1 MEEETL
7 QSAEAGAVHAV
18 AGRGIYGSLLDLP
31 SEQVLHAGRS
41 TALLRLIGLA
51 ERRVGGRRIST
62 GSLEVEQLT
71 QPLRVWTLRAGAVG
85 FNSRVTPFIHEA
97 SRNIR
102 IFSVSCRSVMN
113 FVRESF
119 FAGPMRNSG
128 SVWRRAFATTNSDGG
143 TPGRMVRSQE
153 PNESQTSLGATT
165 ARYWSS
171 PWATTPACM
180 KA

>member
-85 FNSRVTPFIHEA
+85 FNLGYFIRFGH
-97 SRNIR
+97 
-102 IFSVSCRSVMN
+102 
-113 FVRESF
+113 
-119 FAGPMRNSG
+119 
-128 SVWRRAFATTNSDGG
+128 GG
-143 TPGRMVRSQE
+143 TLLLNSEFSPDR
-153 PNESQTSLGATT
+153 
-165 ARYWSS
+165 ARRREQ
-171 PWATTPACM
+171 
-180 KA
+180 

>member
-1 MEEETL
+1 AVPVVLQGRFVNAQPHQRCRAPMPGDERQHDRCLVIGIEVRPVHGNLDTL
-7 QSAEAGAVHAV
+7 PCAQHVS
-18 AGRGIYGSLLDLP
+18 
-31 SEQVLHAGRS
+31 
-41 TALLRLIGLA
+41 
-51 ERRVGGRRIST
+51 
-62 GSLEVEQLT
+62 
-71 QPLRVWTLRAGAVG
+71 
-85 FNSRVTPFIHEA
+85 SRVTPFIHEA

-113 FVRESF
+113 FARESF

>member
-1 MEEETL
+1 M
-7 QSAEAGAVHAV
+7 GIDAV
-18 AGRGIYGSLLDLP
+18 
-31 SEQVLHAGRS
+31 VLHVDLGSGDKERTGLMDRIKSLKINIAAIHDVDGAGLGCDQIEGQCITHFS
-41 TALLRLIGLA
+41 
-51 ERRVGGRRIST
+51 V
-62 GSLEVEQLT
+62 
-71 QPLRVWTLRAGAVG
+71 
-85 FNSRVTPFIHEA
+85 SRVTPFIHEA

-113 FVRESF
+113 FARESF

-128 SVWRRAFATTNSDGG
+128 RVWRRAFATTNSDGG